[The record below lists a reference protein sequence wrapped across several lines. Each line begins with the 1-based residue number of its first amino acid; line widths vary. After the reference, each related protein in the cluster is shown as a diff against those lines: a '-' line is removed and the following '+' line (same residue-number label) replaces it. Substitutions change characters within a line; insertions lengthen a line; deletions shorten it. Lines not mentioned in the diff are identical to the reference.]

1 MMRNEIASIE
11 VYFVEY
17 LLPQMSS
24 RLIFLKNQCD
34 FDLKKKIKNSEK
46 TLICRLRGI
55 VVYNVVKPIVRILLA
70 FFLVFILLNFVT
82 IGNEFFI
89 TQRPLKHVWNKL
101 FPWKLWTRLKIIL
114 KTLEITSNFGTN
126 TVQFLIENSYS
137 TIGNVLLL
145 QTVGFAVEID
155 STPFGTNPYL

>member
-1 MMRNEIASIE
+1 MWLR
-11 VYFVEY
+11 
-17 LLPQMSS
+17 
-24 RLIFLKNQCD
+24 D
-34 FDLKKKIKNSEK
+34 FNLKKKIKNSEK

-89 TQRPLKHVWNKL
+89 TQRLLKHVWNNL

-114 KTLEITSNFGTN
+114 EILEITSNFGTN